1 MGQPQDMKHLIVF
14 GEEGRFCGWPA
25 NNGVWSW
32 PDDEILVGFSNGPWV
47 EKKGHN
53 IGEPILSF
61 LGRSCDGG
69 ETWSATDPQN
79 YVGDGGV
86 PRALPGAIDFAH
98 PDFAMRIVGT
108 GYHGTDDPRGGFFF
122 SNNRGFS
129 WSGPFTFGDLPDCGE
144 LEGKV
149 MTPRTDYLV
158 LSPQDC
164 LIFMAVKDISGN
176 RSDRTFCVRTTD
188 GGLSFEF
195 VSWIVPYQDRH
206 RAVMPAAVRI
216 SDWKIAVAVRR
227 RDLDK
232 KNKRP
237 CWIDAYAS
245 EDGGTVWNFR
255 SRVGETGRHNGNP
268 PALLRLGDGRLCC
281 IYGNRDKRE
290 IRARL
295 SRDEGHSWGDERILR
310 SDFQADSFDDPD
322 LGYPRAVERSDG
334 RILTFYYWATAKHP
348 HNHIAATIW
357 DPE

>member
-1 MGQPQDMKHLIVF
+1 MGQPQDMKHFIVF
-14 GEEGRFCGWPA
+14 EKEGRFCGWPA

-53 IGEPILSF
+53 IGESILSY
-61 LGRSCDGG
+61 LGRSRDGG

-122 SNNRGFS
+122 SNNR
-129 WSGPFTFGDLPDCGE
+129 
-144 LEGKV
+144 
-149 MTPRTDYLV
+149 
-158 LSPQDC
+158 
-164 LIFMAVKDISGN
+164 
-176 RSDRTFCVRTTD
+176 
-188 GGLSFEF
+188 
-195 VSWIVPYQDRH
+195 
-206 RAVMPAAVRI
+206 
-216 SDWKIAVAVRR
+216 
-227 RDLDK
+227 
-232 KNKRP
+232 
-237 CWIDAYAS
+237 
-245 EDGGTVWNFR
+245 
-255 SRVGETGRHNGNP
+255 
-268 PALLRLGDGRLCC
+268 
-281 IYGNRDKRE
+281 DKRE

-334 RILTFYYWATAKHP
+334 RVLAFYYWATVKHP